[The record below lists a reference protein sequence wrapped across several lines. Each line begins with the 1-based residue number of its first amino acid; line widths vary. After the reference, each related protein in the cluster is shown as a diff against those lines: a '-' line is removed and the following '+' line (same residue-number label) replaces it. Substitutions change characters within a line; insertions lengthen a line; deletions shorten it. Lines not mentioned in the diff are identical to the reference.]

1 MRSDGRDCKLKIAN
15 FQLQIGRTPAA
26 LVDLGIAERIS
37 QMRDPGAYDRYK
49 EL

>member
-1 MRSDGRDCKLKIAN
+1 MEKRKFSMAN
-15 FQLQIGRTPAA
+15 WKNGARV

-37 QMRDPGAYDRYK
+37 QLRHPGAYDRYK